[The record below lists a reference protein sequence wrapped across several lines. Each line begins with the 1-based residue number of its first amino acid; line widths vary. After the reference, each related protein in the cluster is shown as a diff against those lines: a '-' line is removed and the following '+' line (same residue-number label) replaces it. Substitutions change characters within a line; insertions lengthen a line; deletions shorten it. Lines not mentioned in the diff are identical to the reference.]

1 MADRGREDSVG
12 ESTEPRRQADT
23 VRPQQDDDEEGT
35 RPQGPSCPEC
45 ASAPLTLLRDA
56 AIVSVYKCPRCGHLS
71 APVKKN

>member
-12 ESTEPRRQADT
+12 ESTGTQQADT
-23 VRPQQDDDEEGT
+23 DRPREEDDEEGT

-45 ASAPLTLLRDA
+45 ASAPLMLLRDA
-56 AIVSVYKCPRCGHLS
+56 AIVSVYKCPKCGHLS